1 MGAFPSSGELL
12 GGNMNRKVRNILIA
26 VGIVILI
33 LVIVPFL
40 IPVNQFKPTIEAKA
54 SAALGRQVQL
64 GDLSLSLLTGSLS
77 ADNLAVSDDPKFSQT
92 PFLTAKAVRVGVAM
106 MPLIFSRALNI
117 TSVTIKDPQ
126 VTLLH
131 NPAGQWNY
139 SSIGGAAAHTANT
152 QAPQQNTG
160 SSELSVEKLSL
171 ENGTIIVGYVGN
183 PKRTTY
189 DHVNVEASNISTH
202 SKFPVSVSADLPG
215 GGKFKLDGNAGPL
228 DAADAALTPVD
239 AKLTASSLNLGS
251 TGFIEPNTG
260 LGGLLDLDASLTSA
274 QGQAETK
281 GNAKLSKALF
291 IQGGSPSSVPLV
303 VDFDTK
309 YDLAKQS
316 GTINGTT
323 LKISGATAQVSGTY
337 NNSGENTI
345 VNVKVDG
352 QNMPA
357 KDLAAFLPA
366 VGIRLPNGASIESG
380 TLSENLTMAGPT
392 TNLVTSG
399 NAGIFSVKLAGFDL
413 GSKMSS
419 ISAITGLKSGKDLE
433 IEKMTSN
440 LRMTRDGL
448 RADNFI
454 AVLPAF
460 GQIVGAGTIDA
471 KNDLDFKMA
480 ATLKSGIAN
489 VANPTGALTSVLGG
503 GASGGCKNGVTVPF
517 KIEGTTADPKFVP
530 DVGGVAAGMLKTQL
544 GCAGSGM
551 TGAKNLNPT
560 NLNPT
565 NLNPT
570 DATKSLGGL
579 FKKPKP

>member
-1 MGAFPSSGELL
+1 MD
-12 GGNMNRKVRNILIA
+12 RKLRNILIA

-54 SAALGRQVQL
+54 SAALGRQVQM
-64 GDLSLSLLTGSLS
+64 GNLSLSLFTGSLS
-77 ADNLAVSDDPKFSQT
+77 AENLVVGDDPKFSQT
-92 PFLTAKAVRVGVAM
+92 PFLTAKGVRVGVAM

-117 TSVTIKDPQ
+117 TSVKIKDPQ

-139 SSIGGAAAHTANT
+139 SSIGGAAANTANT
-152 QAPQQNTG
+152 QAAQQNT
-160 SSELSVEKLSL
+160 SPSDLAIHKLSL

-189 DHVNVEASNISTH
+189 DHVNVEASDISTKG
-202 SKFPVSVSADLPG
+202 KFPFSVSADLPG

-228 DAADAALTPVD
+228 DATDAALTPVD
-239 AKLTASSLNLGS
+239 AKITASSLNLGS

-260 LGGLLDLDASLTSA
+260 LGGLLDLDANLTSA
-274 QGQAETK
+274 SGQAETK

-316 GTINGTT
+316 GVLNGTA
-323 LKISGATAQVSGTY
+323 LKIGGATAQVSGTY
-337 NNSGENTI
+337 NNAGESTI
-345 VNVKVDG
+345 LNVKLDG

-366 VGIRLPNGASIESG
+366 IGIHLPNGASIESG
-380 TLSENLTMAGPT
+380 TLSENLSMAGPS

-419 ISAITGLKSGKDLE
+419 ISALTGLKSGKDLD

-454 AVLPAF
+454 AVLPAM

-471 KNDLDFKMA
+471 KNNLDFKMA
-480 ATLKSGIAN
+480 ATLQSGIAN
-489 VANPTGALTSVLGG
+489 VANPTGALSKVMGG
-503 GASGGCKNGVTVPF
+503 GSGGCKSGVTVPF

-530 DVGGVAAGMLKTQL
+530 DVGGVAAGMLKSQL
-544 GCAGSGM
+544 GCAGSSV
-551 TGAKNLNPT
+551 TGVKNLAPT
-560 NLNPT
+560 NLNPS
-565 NLNPT
+565 N
-570 DATKSLGGL
+570 ATSAVGGL

>member
-1 MGAFPSSGELL
+1 MD
-12 GGNMNRKVRNILIA
+12 RKVRNILIA

-54 SAALGRQVQL
+54 SAALGRQVQM
-64 GDLSLSLLTGSLS
+64 GNLSLSLFTGSLS
-77 ADNLAVSDDPKFSQT
+77 ADNLAVADDPKFGQT

-139 SSIGGAAAHTANT
+139 SSIGGAAANTANN
-152 QAPQQNTG
+152 QAAPQNNS

-189 DHVNVEASNISTH
+189 DHVNVEASSISTH

-228 DAADAALTPVD
+228 DATDAALTPVD

-316 GTINGTT
+316 GALNGTT
-323 LKISGATAQVSGTY
+323 LKISGANAQVSGTY
-337 NNSGENTI
+337 NNAGENTI

-399 NAGIFSVKLAGFDL
+399 TAGIFSVKLAGFDL

-419 ISAITGLKSGKDLE
+419 ISAITGLKSGKDLD
-433 IEKMTSN
+433 IEKMTAN

-454 AVLPAF
+454 AILPAF

-471 KNDLDFKMA
+471 KNNLDFKMA

-489 VANPTGALTSVLGG
+489 VANPTGALTSALGG
-503 GASGGCKNGVTVPF
+503 GSSGCKNGVTVPF

-530 DVGGVAAGMLKTQL
+530 DVGGVAAGMLKSQL
-544 GCAGSGM
+544 GCAGSGV
-551 TGAKNLNPT
+551 TGVKNLNPANLNPT
-560 NLNPT
+560 NPT
-565 NLNPT
+565 S
-570 DATKSLGGL
+570 AIGGL

>member
-1 MGAFPSSGELL
+1 MD
-12 GGNMNRKVRNILIA
+12 RKPRNILIA

-40 IPVNQFKPTIEAKA
+40 IPVNQFKPTIEEKA

-77 ADNLAVSDDPKFSQT
+77 ADNLVVADDPKFSQT

-139 SSIGGAAAHTANT
+139 SSIGGAAAHTANKP
-152 QAPQQNTG
+152 AAQQNNS

-189 DHVNVEASNISTH
+189 DHVNVEASNISTR
-202 SKFPVSVSADLPG
+202 SKFPLSVSADLPG
-215 GGKFKLDGNAGPL
+215 GGKFKLDGNAGPVE
-228 DAADAALTPVD
+228 AADAALTPVD

-260 LGGLLDLDASLTSA
+260 LGGLLDLDATMTSA

-281 GNAKLSKALF
+281 GNAKLSKALL
-291 IQGGSPSSVPLV
+291 IKGGSPSSVPLV
-303 VDFDTK
+303 VDFNTK

-316 GTINGTT
+316 GTIHGTT
-323 LKISGATAQVSGTY
+323 LKIVGATAQVSGTY

-345 VNVKVDG
+345 VNVKLDG

-357 KDLAAFLPA
+357 KDVAAFLPA
-366 VGIRLPNGASIESG
+366 IGIQMPNGATIESG
-380 TLSENLTMAGPT
+380 TVSENLTMAGPT

-399 NAGIFSVKLAGFDL
+399 NAGIFNVKLAGFDL
-413 GSKMSS
+413 GSKMSG
-419 ISAITGLKSGKDLE
+419 ISALTGLKSGKDLE

-448 RADNFI
+448 RADNFL

-460 GQIVGAGTIDA
+460 GQLVGAGTIDA
-471 KNDLDFKMA
+471 SNHLDFKMA
-480 ATLKSGIAN
+480 ATLKSGVLADA
-489 VANPTGALTSVLGG
+489 ANPTGALTQVLGG
-503 GASGGCKNGVTVPF
+503 GSSGCKSGVTVPF
-517 KIEGTTADPKFVP
+517 KIEGTTSDPKFLP
-530 DVGGVAAGMLKTQL
+530 DVGGVAAGMLKSQL
-544 GCAGSGM
+544 GCAGSSVSGV
-551 TGAKNLNPT
+551 KNLNPT
-560 NLNPT
+560 NINPS
-565 NLNPT
+565 N
-570 DATKSLGGL
+570 ATSAIGGL
-579 FKKPKP
+579 FNKKPKP

>member
-1 MGAFPSSGELL
+1 
-12 GGNMNRKVRNILIA
+12 
-26 VGIVILI
+26 
-33 LVIVPFL
+33 VIVPFL
-40 IPVNQFKPTIEAKA
+40 IPVNQFKPTIETKA
-54 SAALGRQVQL
+54 SAALGRQVQV

-77 ADNLAVSDDPKFSQT
+77 ADNLAISDDPKFGQT

-139 SSIGGAAAHTANT
+139 SSIGGAAANTANS
-152 QAPQQNTG
+152 QAPQQSNG

-228 DAADAALTPVD
+228 DATDAALTPVD

-303 VDFDTK
+303 VDFGTK

-316 GTINGTT
+316 GTIHGTT

-399 NAGIFSVKLAGFDL
+399 TAGIFSVKLAGFDL

-419 ISAITGLKSGKDLE
+419 ISAITGLKSGKDLD

-503 GASGGCKNGVTVPF
+503 GSSGCKNGVTVPF

-565 NLNPT
+565 

>member
-1 MGAFPSSGELL
+1 
-12 GGNMNRKVRNILIA
+12 MNRKVRNILIA
-26 VGIVILI
+26 VAIVIVI

-77 ADNLAVSDDPKFSQT
+77 ADNLAVCDDPKFGQT

-139 SSIGGAAAHTANT
+139 SSIGGATANT
-152 QAPQQNTG
+152 ANNQAPPQNN
-160 SSELSVEKLSL
+160 SSSGLSVEKLSL

-189 DHVNVEASNISTH
+189 DHVNVEASNISTN

-228 DAADAALTPVD
+228 DATDAALTPVD

-260 LGGLLDLDASLTSA
+260 LGGLLDLDATLTSA

-281 GNAKLSKALF
+281 GNAKLSKALL

-303 VDFDTK
+303 VDFNTK

-316 GTINGTT
+316 GTLHGTT
-323 LKISGATAQVSGTY
+323 LKIGGATAQISGTY
-337 NNSGENTI
+337 NNAGENTI
-345 VNVKVDG
+345 VNVKVDA

-357 KDLAAFLPA
+357 KDIAAFLPA
-366 VGIRLPNGASIESG
+366 IGIQMPNGATIESG
-380 TLSENLTMAGPT
+380 TVSENLTMAGPT

-399 NAGIFSVKLAGFDL
+399 NAGIFSVRLVGFDL

-419 ISAITGLKSGKDLE
+419 ISAITGLKSGKDLD

-471 KNDLDFKMA
+471 ANHLDFKMA

-503 GASGGCKNGVTVPF
+503 GASSGCKNGVTVPF

-530 DVGGVAAGMLKTQL
+530 DVGGVAAGMLKTHL
-544 GCAGSGM
+544 GCAGKG
-551 TGAKNLNPT
+551 GAGGEKMNPT
-560 NLNPT
+560 NLKPA
-565 NLNPT
+565 

>member
-1 MGAFPSSGELL
+1 MD
-12 GGNMNRKVRNILIA
+12 RKVRNILIA

-40 IPVNQFKPTIEAKA
+40 IPVNQFKPTIETKA
-54 SAALGRQVQL
+54 SAALGRQVQV

-77 ADNLAVSDDPKFSQT
+77 ADNLAISDDPKFGQT

-139 SSIGGAAAHTANT
+139 SSIGGAAANTANS
-152 QAPQQNTG
+152 QAPQQSNG

-228 DAADAALTPVD
+228 DATDAALTPVD

-303 VDFDTK
+303 VDFGTK

-316 GTINGTT
+316 GTIHGTT

-399 NAGIFSVKLAGFDL
+399 TAGIFSVKLAGFDL

-419 ISAITGLKSGKDLE
+419 ISAITGLKSGKDLD

-503 GASGGCKNGVTVPF
+503 GSSGCKNGVTVPF

-565 NLNPT
+565 

>member
-1 MGAFPSSGELL
+1 
-12 GGNMNRKVRNILIA
+12 MNRKLRNILII
-26 VGIVILI
+26 VGIVIVI
-33 LVIVPFL
+33 LLIVPFL

-54 SAALGRQVQL
+54 SAALGRQVQM
-64 GDLSLSLLTGSLS
+64 GNLSLSLLTGSLS
-77 ADNLAVSDDPKFSQT
+77 AENLVVGDDPKFSQT
-92 PFLTAKAVRVGVAM
+92 PFLTAKGVRVGVAM

-139 SSIGGAAAHTANT
+139 SSIGGAAANTANN
-152 QAPQQNTG
+152 QAAQQNNNP
-160 SSELSVEKLSL
+160 SDLSINKLSL

-189 DHVNVEASNISTH
+189 DHVKVEASNISTRG
-202 SKFPVSVSADLPG
+202 KFPTSVSADLPG

-228 DAADAALTPVD
+228 DATDAALTPVD
-239 AKLTASSLNLGS
+239 AKITASSLNLGS

-260 LGGLLDLDASLTSA
+260 LGGLLDLDATLTSA

-281 GNAKLSKALF
+281 GNAKLSKALL
-291 IQGGSPSSVPLV
+291 IKGGSPSSVPLV

-316 GTINGTT
+316 GVLTGTT
-323 LKISGATAQVSGTY
+323 LKIGSATAQVSGTY
-337 NNSGENTI
+337 NNAGENTI
-345 VNVKVDG
+345 VNVKVEG

-366 VGIRLPNGASIESG
+366 IGIHLPNGASLESG

-399 NAGIFSVKLAGFDL
+399 NAGIFNVKLAGFDL

-419 ISAITGLKSGKDLE
+419 ISALTGLKSGKDLE
-433 IEKMTSN
+433 IEKMTAN

-471 KNDLDFKMA
+471 KNNLDFKMA

-503 GASGGCKNGVTVPF
+503 GSSGCKNGVTVPF

-544 GCAGSGM
+544 GCAGSGL

-565 NLNPT
+565 NP
-570 DATKSLGGL
+570 ASAIGGL

>member
-1 MGAFPSSGELL
+1 
-12 GGNMNRKVRNILIA
+12 MNRKLRNILIV
-26 VGIVILI
+26 VGIVIVI
-33 LVIVPFL
+33 LLIVPFL

-54 SAALGRQVQL
+54 SAALGRQVQM
-64 GDLSLSLLTGSLS
+64 GNLSLSLFTGSLS
-77 ADNLAVSDDPKFSQT
+77 AENLVVGDDPKFSQT
-92 PFLTAKAVRVGVAM
+92 PFLTAKGVRVGVAM
-106 MPLIFSRALNI
+106 MPLIFSRALNV

-139 SSIGGAAAHTANT
+139 SSIGGAAANTANN
-152 QAPQQNTG
+152 QAAQQNNNP
-160 SSELSVEKLSL
+160 SDLSINKLSL

-189 DHVNVEASNISTH
+189 DHVNVEASNISAR

-239 AKLTASSLNLGS
+239 AKISASSLNLGS

-260 LGGLLDLDASLTSA
+260 LGGLLDLDATLTSA

-303 VDFDTK
+303 MDFDTK

-316 GTINGTT
+316 GTLHGTT
-323 LKISGATAQVSGTY
+323 LKIVGATAQVSGTY
-337 NNSGENTI
+337 NNAGENTI
-345 VNVKVDG
+345 VNVKVEG

-357 KDLAAFLPA
+357 KDVAAFLPA
-366 VGIRLPNGASIESG
+366 IGIRLPNGASIESG

-399 NAGIFSVKLAGFDL
+399 NAGIFNVKLAGFDL

-419 ISAITGLKSGKDLE
+419 ISALTGLKSGKDLE
-433 IEKMTSN
+433 IEKMTAN

-471 KNDLDFKMA
+471 KNNLDFKMA

-489 VANPTGALTSVLGG
+489 VANPTGALSQVLGG
-503 GASGGCKNGVTVPF
+503 GSSGCKSGVTVPF
-517 KIEGTTADPKFVP
+517 MIEGTTADPKFVP

-544 GCAGSGM
+544 GCAGSSVTGV
-551 TGAKNLNPT
+551 TGAKGLNPS
-560 NLNPT
+560 N
-565 NLNPT
+565 
-570 DATKSLGGL
+570 AASSIGGL

>member
-1 MGAFPSSGELL
+1 
-12 GGNMNRKVRNILIA
+12 MNRKVRNILIV
-26 VGIVILI
+26 VGIIIVI

-64 GDLSLSLLTGSLS
+64 GNLSLSLLTGSLS
-77 ADNLAVSDDPKFSQT
+77 AENLVVSDDPKFNQT
-92 PFLTAKAVRVGVAM
+92 PFLTAKGVRVGVAM

-117 TSVTIKDPQ
+117 TSVTIKEPQ

-139 SSIGGAAAHTANT
+139 SSIGGAAANAANNPP
-152 QAPQQNTG
+152 AQQSNG
-160 SSELSVEKLSL
+160 SSDLSIEKLSL

-183 PKRTTY
+183 PKRNTY
-189 DHVNVEASNISTH
+189 DHVNVEASNISTR
-202 SKFPVSVSADLPG
+202 SKFPVTVSADLPG

-228 DAADAALTPVD
+228 DASDAALTPVD

-260 LGGLLDLDASLTSA
+260 LGGLLDLDATLTSA

-281 GNAKLSKALF
+281 GNAKLSKALL
-291 IQGGSPSSVPLV
+291 IKGGSPSSVPLV
-303 VDFDTK
+303 MDFNTK

-316 GTINGTT
+316 GTIHGTT
-323 LKISGATAQVSGTY
+323 LKIAGATAQVSGTY
-337 NNSGENTI
+337 NNAGENTI
-345 VNVKVDG
+345 VNVKLDG

-357 KDLAAFLPA
+357 KDVAAFLPA
-366 VGIRLPNGASIESG
+366 IGIQMPNGATIESG
-380 TLSENLTMAGPT
+380 TVSENLTMAGPT

-419 ISAITGLKSGKDLE
+419 ISALTGLKSGKDLD

-471 KNDLDFKMA
+471 ANHLDFKMA
-480 ATLKSGIAN
+480 ATLKSGVVAN

-503 GASGGCKNGVTVPF
+503 GGGSSGCKSGVTVPF
-517 KIEGTTADPKFVP
+517 KIEGTTSDPKFVP
-530 DVGGVAAGMLKTQL
+530 DVGGVAAGMLKSQL
-544 GCAGSGM
+544 GCAGSGV
-551 TGAKNLNPT
+551 TGVKNLNPT
-560 NLNPT
+560 NLNPA
-565 NLNPT
+565 

>member
-1 MGAFPSSGELL
+1 
-12 GGNMNRKVRNILIA
+12 
-26 VGIVILI
+26 
-33 LVIVPFL
+33 
-40 IPVNQFKPTIEAKA
+40 
-54 SAALGRQVQL
+54 
-64 GDLSLSLLTGSLS
+64 
-77 ADNLAVSDDPKFSQT
+77 
-92 PFLTAKAVRVGVAM
+92 M

-139 SSIGGAAAHTANT
+139 SSIGGAAANTANNKT
-152 QAPQQNTG
+152 AEQNN
-160 SSELSVEKLSL
+160 SSSDLSINKLSL

-189 DHVNVEASNISTH
+189 DHVKVEASNISAR

-228 DAADAALTPVD
+228 DATDAALTPVD
-239 AKLTASSLNLGS
+239 ARLTASSLNLGS

-260 LGGLLDLDASLTSA
+260 LGGLLDLDATLTSA

-281 GNAKLSKALF
+281 GNAKLSKALL
-291 IQGGSPSSVPLV
+291 IKGGSPSSVPLV
-303 VDFDTK
+303 VDFNTK

-316 GTINGTT
+316 GTLNGTT

-337 NNSGENTI
+337 NNAGENTI
-345 VNVKVDG
+345 VNVKVDA

-357 KDLAAFLPA
+357 KDIAAFLPA
-366 VGIRLPNGASIESG
+366 IGIQMPNGATIESG
-380 TLSENLTMAGPT
+380 TVSENLTMAGPT

-399 NAGIFSVKLAGFDL
+399 NAGIFSVRLVGFDL

-419 ISAITGLKSGKDLE
+419 ISAITGLKSGKDLD
-433 IEKMTSN
+433 IEKMTAN

-454 AVLPAF
+454 AILPAF

-471 KNDLDFKMA
+471 KNNLDFKMA
-480 ATLKSGIAN
+480 ATLKSGVAN
-489 VANPTGALTSVLGG
+489 VANPTGALSQVMGG
-503 GASGGCKNGVTVPF
+503 GSSGCKNGVTVPF

-544 GCAGSGM
+544 GCAGSGL
-551 TGAKNLNPT
+551 TGAKNLNPA

-579 FKKPKP
+579 FKKP

>member
-1 MGAFPSSGELL
+1 MD
-12 GGNMNRKVRNILIA
+12 RKLRNILIA
-26 VGIVILI
+26 VGIVIVI

-54 SAALGRQVQL
+54 SAALGRQVQM
-64 GDLSLSLLTGSLS
+64 GNLSLSLFTGSLS
-77 ADNLAVSDDPKFSQT
+77 AENLVIGDDPKFSQT
-92 PFLTAKAVRVGVAM
+92 PFLTAKGVRVGVAM

-139 SSIGGAAAHTANT
+139 SSIGGAAASTANN
-152 QAPQQNTG
+152 QAAQQGN
-160 SSELSVEKLSL
+160 SSSDLAIHKLSL

-189 DHVNVEASNISTH
+189 DHVKVEASDISTRG
-202 SKFPVSVSADLPG
+202 KFPFSISVDLPG

-228 DAADAALTPVD
+228 DAKDAALTPVD

-260 LGGLLDLDASLTSA
+260 LGGLLDLDATLTSA

-291 IQGGSPSSVPLV
+291 IQGGSPSSIPVV

-316 GTINGTT
+316 GVLNGTA
-323 LKISGATAQVSGTY
+323 LKIGGATAQVSGTY
-337 NNSGENTI
+337 NNAGESTI
-345 VNVKVDG
+345 LNVKLDG

-366 VGIRLPNGASIESG
+366 IGIHLPNGASIETG
-380 TLSENLTMAGPT
+380 TLSENLSMAGPS

-399 NAGIFSVKLAGFDL
+399 NAGIFNVKLAGFDL

-419 ISAITGLKSGKDLE
+419 ISALTGLKSGKDLD
-433 IEKMTSN
+433 IEKMTAN

-454 AVLPAF
+454 AVLPAM

-471 KNDLDFKMA
+471 KNNLDFKMA
-480 ATLKSGIAN
+480 ATLQSGIAN
-489 VANPTGALTSVLGG
+489 VANPTGALSKVMGG
-503 GASGGCKNGVTVPF
+503 GSGGCKSGVTVPF

-530 DVGGVAAGMLKTQL
+530 DVGGVAAGMLKSQL
-544 GCAGSGM
+544 GCAGSSVSGV
-551 TGAKNLNPT
+551 KNLNPT
-560 NLNPT
+560 NLNPS
-565 NLNPT
+565 N
-570 DATKSLGGL
+570 ATGALGGL

>member
-1 MGAFPSSGELL
+1 MDVSPSSGELL

-54 SAALGRQVQL
+54 SAALGRQVQMGNL
-64 GDLSLSLLTGSLS
+64 TLSLLTGSLS
-77 ADNLAVSDDPKFSQT
+77 AENLVVADDPKFSQT
-92 PFLTAKAVRVGVAM
+92 PFLTAKGVRVGVAM

-139 SSIGGAAAHTANT
+139 SSIGGAAANTANN
-152 QAPQQNTG
+152 QAAQQN
-160 SSELSVEKLSL
+160 SSPSDLAIEKLSL

-189 DHVNVEASNISTH
+189 DHVTVEASNISTH
-202 SKFPVSVSADLPG
+202 GKFPVSVSADLPG

-228 DAADAALTPVD
+228 DATDAALTPVD
-239 AKLTASSLNLGS
+239 AKITASSLNLGS

-281 GNAKLSKALF
+281 GNAKLSKALL
-291 IQGGSPSSVPLV
+291 IKGGSPSSVPLV

-316 GTINGTT
+316 GTLHGTT
-323 LKISGATAQVSGTY
+323 LKIGGATAQVSGNY
-337 NNSGENTI
+337 NNAGENTI
-345 VNVKVDG
+345 LNVKVDG

-357 KDLAAFLPA
+357 KDVAAFLPA
-366 VGIRLPNGASIESG
+366 IGIHLPNGASIESG
-380 TLSENLTMAGPT
+380 TVSENLTMAGPT

-399 NAGIFSVKLAGFDL
+399 NAGIFNVRLAGFDL

-419 ISAITGLKSGKDLE
+419 ISALTGLKSGKDLE
-433 IEKMTSN
+433 IEKMTAN

-460 GQIVGAGTIDA
+460 GEIVGAGTIDA
-471 KNDLDFKMA
+471 SNHLDFKMA
-480 ATLKSGIAN
+480 ATLKSGVAN
-489 VANPTGALTSVLGG
+489 VANPTGALSQVLGG
-503 GASGGCKNGVTVPF
+503 GSSGCKSGVTVPF

-530 DVGGVAAGMLKTQL
+530 DVGGVAAGMLKSQL
-544 GCAGSGM
+544 GCAGSGV

-560 NLNPT
+560 A
-565 NLNPT
+565 
-570 DATKSLGGL
+570 ATKALGGL

>member
-1 MGAFPSSGELL
+1 
-12 GGNMNRKVRNILIA
+12 MNRKVRNILIA
-26 VGIVILI
+26 VVIVIVILA
-33 LVIVPFL
+33 IVPFL

-77 ADNLAVSDDPKFSQT
+77 ADNLAVSDDPKFGQT

-139 SSIGGAAAHTANT
+139 SSIGGAAANTAN
-152 QAPQQNTG
+152 QAPQQNNS

-183 PKRTTY
+183 AKRTTY

-228 DAADAALTPVD
+228 DATDAALTPVD

-260 LGGLLDLDASLTSA
+260 LGGLLDLDASLTSS

-316 GTINGTT
+316 GTLNGTT

-345 VNVKVDG
+345 VNAKVDG

-366 VGIRLPNGASIESG
+366 VGIRLPNGASIENG

-399 NAGIFSVKLAGFDL
+399 NAGIFSVKLVGFDL

-419 ISAITGLKSGKDLE
+419 ISAITGLKSGKDLD

-448 RADNFI
+448 RADNFVAI
-454 AVLPAF
+454 LPAF

-471 KNDLDFKMA
+471 KNNLDFKMA

-489 VANPTGALTSVLGG
+489 VANPTGALTSALGG
-503 GASGGCKNGVTVPF
+503 GSSGCKNGVTVPF

-530 DVGGVAAGMLKTQL
+530 DVGGVAAGMLKSQL
-544 GCAGSGM
+544 GCAGSGV
-551 TGAKNLNPT
+551 TGVKNLNPT

-565 NLNPT
+565 NPT
-570 DATKSLGGL
+570 SAIGGL

>member
-1 MGAFPSSGELL
+1 MD
-12 GGNMNRKVRNILIA
+12 RKLRNILIA
-26 VGIVILI
+26 VGIVIVI

-40 IPVNQFKPTIEAKA
+40 IPVNQFKPTIESKA
-54 SAALGRQVQL
+54 STALGRQVQM
-64 GDLSLSLLTGSLS
+64 GNLSLSLLTGSLS
-77 ADNLAVSDDPKFSQT
+77 AENLVVGDDPKFSQT
-92 PFLTAKAVRVGVAM
+92 PFLTAKGVRVGVAM

-139 SSIGGAAAHTANT
+139 SSIGGAPTNTANN
-152 QAPQQNTG
+152 QAAQQNNG
-160 SSELSVEKLSL
+160 SSDLSIEKLSL

-183 PKRTTY
+183 PKRSTY
-189 DHVNVEASNISTH
+189 DHVKAEASNISTRG
-202 SKFPVSVSADLPG
+202 KFPVSVSADLPG
-215 GGKFKLDGNAGPL
+215 GGKFKVEGNAGPL
-228 DAADAALTPVD
+228 DATDAALTPVD
-239 AKLTASSLNLGS
+239 AKITASSLNLGS

-260 LGGLLDLDASLTSA
+260 LGGLLDLDASLVSA

-291 IQGGSPSSVPLV
+291 IQGGSPSSAPLV
-303 VDFDTK
+303 VDFGTK

-316 GTINGTT
+316 GTLQGTT
-323 LKISGATAQVSGTY
+323 LKIGGATTQISGTY
-337 NNSGENTI
+337 NNAGENTI
-345 VNVKVDG
+345 VNVKVEG

-366 VGIRLPNGASIESG
+366 IGIHLPNGASIESG
-380 TLSENLTMAGPT
+380 TLSENLNMAGPT

-419 ISAITGLKSGKDLE
+419 ISALTGLKSGKDLE

-471 KNDLDFKMA
+471 KNNLDFKMA
-480 ATLKSGIAN
+480 ATLQSGIAN
-489 VANPTGALTSVLGG
+489 VANPTGALSKVMGG
-503 GASGGCKNGVTVPF
+503 GSGGCKSGVTVPF

-530 DVGGVAAGMLKTQL
+530 DVGGVAAGMLKSQL
-544 GCAGSGM
+544 GCAGSSVSGV
-551 TGAKNLNPT
+551 KNLNPT
-560 NLNPT
+560 NLNPA
-565 NLNPT
+565 